1 MPFILLAIIAV
12 AAIVVS
18 GMSAAH
24 GPTIVTTGT
33 AAITPASSG
42 LPLSA
47 WLLVIAVGGLSC
59 WWLLRRRTP

>member
-18 GMSAAH
+18 GMSAVH
-24 GPTIVTTGT
+24 GPTIVTGT

-42 LPLSA
+42 LPLAA

>member
-1 MPFILLAIIAV
+1 MPFILLAIVAV

-18 GMSAAH
+18 GMSAIH
-24 GPTIVTTGT
+24 GTTIVTTGA

-47 WLLVIAVGGLSC
+47 WLLVIAVGCLCC
-59 WWLLRRRTP
+59 WWLLRKRTP